1 MLAHSRIQEASVVVP
16 SQGRERSVRSDSG
29 SGRHKVIVL
38 EGDELAAITRER
50 HQFVV
55 VGQFHTTEQRVE
67 REVETIGTH
76 ITQHHKVRV
85 QCAVGK
91 LADLE
96 ESASLATT
104 NGEYL
109 TSDGLHSNGTNRI
122 SHGKIGDHLVVRVG
136 SHHQVG
142 AILVGQTQV
151 ETRVPVGRLTTSQ
164 ALANTVAV
172 KSNARVKNAR
182 ELLVDATIRSAH
194 VVESTKIG
202 VLAHHSRGDA
212 DTILA
217 TVSGTRIIVLALT
230 LRVGS
235 KAASSDPVAHRH
247 LAAVG
252 ALSTHGG
259 RASGTFALDTNRGSS
274 TGVIVLTRSVIGH
287 IDFNATTDRVAHR
300 LGTLVL
306 CAAAGHVSNRTAH
319 TVSIALRLSNA
330 RQVKLARVEVG
341 LTDADTI
348 TAEVVGTLVLVIT
361 VQILTDTTLRRAAID
376 GTRIVV
382 TADSGRI
389 VGVVAL
395 TSASVTGIGGTRVV
409 IITVV
414 SVRHHAA
421 LIDTDISAA

>member
-1 MLAHSRIQEASVVVP
+1 M
-16 SQGRERSVRSDSG
+16 GVRSDSG

-55 VGQFHTTEQRVE
+55 VGQLHTTEQRVE
-67 REVETIGTH
+67 REVQTIGTH

-85 QCAVGK
+85 QSAVGK

-122 SHGKIGDHLVVRVG
+122 SHGKVGDHLVVRVG
-136 SHHQVG
+136 SHHEVG

-182 ELLVDATIRSAH
+182 ELLVDATVRSAH
-194 VVESTKIG
+194 VVESTKIR

-217 TVSGTRIIVLALT
+217 IT

-382 TADSGRI
+382 TAD
-389 VGVVAL
+389 
-395 TSASVTGIGGTRVV
+395 RVLMQ
-409 IITVV
+409 
-414 SVRHHAA
+414 
-421 LIDTDISAA
+421 LIKLILKQV